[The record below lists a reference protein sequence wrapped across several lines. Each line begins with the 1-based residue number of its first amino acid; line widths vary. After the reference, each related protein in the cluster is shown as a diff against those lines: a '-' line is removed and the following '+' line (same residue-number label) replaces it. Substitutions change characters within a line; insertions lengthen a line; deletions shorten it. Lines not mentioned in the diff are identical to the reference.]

1 MAGLTLRIWRPVT
14 WPRWIDGERCGYMP
28 PRAIGGGIAVHEP
41 WLLQVRLA
49 QLTSELHLP
58 ILIPEISY
66 SGPG

>member
-1 MAGLTLRIWRPVT
+1 
-14 WPRWIDGERCGYMP
+14 MP